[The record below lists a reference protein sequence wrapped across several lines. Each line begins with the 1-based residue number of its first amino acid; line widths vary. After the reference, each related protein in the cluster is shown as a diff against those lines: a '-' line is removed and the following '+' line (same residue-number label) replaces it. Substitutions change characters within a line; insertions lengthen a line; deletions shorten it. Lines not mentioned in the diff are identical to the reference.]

1 MIGLIIIISFILD
14 WIINNIVNYQYNN
27 LSLFT
32 PLLTIVSIFLIY
44 PLFKKKKNNYFIV
57 LFIIGII
64 YDLLFTNLIIVNRLL
79 FLLVGYI
86 SKYIHDNYELN
97 ILTITISLIFIISIY
112 ETSLL
117 LILVVLRIYDFSIID
132 LLYKISHSLLLNIIY
147 GLVGYYLIDLNKKKL
162 T

>member
-1 MIGLIIIISFILD
+1 MISLIIIISFILD

-32 PLLTIVSIFLIY
+32 PLLTIVCIFLIY

-64 YDLLFTNLIIVNRLL
+64 YDLLFTNLIIVNRFL
-79 FLLVGYI
+79 FLLIGYI
-86 SKYIHDNYELN
+86 TKYIYDNYELN
-97 ILTITISLIFIISIY
+97 ILTITISLIFIISVY

-117 LILVVLRIYDFSIID
+117 LILVVC
-132 LLYKISHSLLLNIIY
+132 LLFVS
-147 GLVGYYLIDLNKKKL
+147 
-162 T
+162 